1 MDHYLV
7 NIHFLSEA
15 FGGARILNFEIKP
28 IDGTALFQIII
39 YLPIWGKV
47 ENLK

>member
-7 NIHFLSEA
+7 KIHFLSEA
-15 FGGARILNFEIKP
+15 FGGARILNFDIKP
-28 IDGTALFQIII
+28 IDGIALFA
-39 YLPIWGKV
+39 YEMV